1 MQTAP
6 VASTRL
12 KRRRV
17 LFAAVYAFCVLFWKI
32 WLKGSFVSVKARPET
47 LAKATARGST
57 RLRQGYARDS
67 PRLRQRLAKATAEP
81 RHGYGKATPDR
92 TVAPSTGK
100 PFPKNG
106 ATATLVTWT
115 PNMVLIIS
123 ASFRKQRPYAL
134 LAAVPASHLPE
145 TTYEPLPRSRM
156 HCRRTALHR
165 AYHTAQPLSDP
176 VRPHAGASRI
186 ARFCRGNTPS
196 PCRCHA

>member
-1 MQTAP
+1 MFPSRHGQ
-6 VASTRL
+6 RL
-12 KRRRV
+12 SPRP
-17 LFAAVYAFCVLFWKI
+17 
-32 WLKGSFVSVKARPET
+32 RPE
-47 LAKATARGST
+47 ARQGYDKATPET
-57 RLRQGYARDS
+57 RHGYARDS
-67 PRLRQRLAKATAEP
+67 PRLRQSLATATARP
-81 RHGYGKATPDR
+81 RPDR